1 MNKPIHTDDQIRAW
15 LHGITSALEPDEHPA
30 KSTLERFDQHTA
42 IEAAVDVVLAVYDSG
57 GLSSRWDG
65 RLIGAIELLRRTA
78 RGAEDEEWAS

>member
-1 MNKPIHTDDQIRAW
+1 MNNPAHTDDQIRAW
-15 LHGITSALEPDEHPA
+15 LHSITSALEPATHPA
-30 KSTLERFDQHTA
+30 HSTLERFNHLVS